1 MTKDFKI
8 DVYNTQLSK
17 YLAFNRQFQIDDT
30 YSHRLES
37 QFESLQDWSLFH
49 DVHEVEEW
57 FLNKRAKCPMEV
69 IDSPLNEVKG
79 WHIDEKTGEISHNSG
94 EFFKIHGVRVAFT
107 TDREV
112 GGNGWDQPIL
122 TQIGFDGGLLG
133 IIRQRIDGIPH
144 YLIEAKAEPGNYE
157 KLQLSPTLQATF
169 SNLKAAH
176 KGRRPHFAD
185 YFEHPDNF
193 DFKVLYDAW
202 LSEDGGR
209 LHLKRNRGML
219 IEIPE
224 GYKIEIPNDNFIW
237 LSLYQIKEL
246 LNKNAWVNPHIRGI
260 IAHV

>member
-1 MTKDFKI
+1 MTKEFKI
-8 DVYNTQLSK
+8 NNYNNQFSK
-17 YLAFNRQFQIDDT
+17 YIEFNLQFQPSET
-30 YSHRLES
+30 YAHRLEM
-37 QFESLQDWSLFH
+37 QFESLQDWSLFYNLS
-49 DVHEVEEW
+49 EIEEW
-57 FLNKRAKCPMEV
+57 FLDKRKKYPMKV
-69 IDSPLNEVKG
+69 TDIPLNEVEG
-79 WHIDEKTGEISHNSG
+79 WVINEKTGDIFHNSG
-94 EFFKIHGVRVAFT
+94 EFFKIHGIRVSFA

-112 GGNGWDQPIL
+112 GNGWDQPIV
-122 TQIGFDGGLLG
+122 TQIGYDGGLLG
-133 IIRQRIDGIPH
+133 IVRQRFNGIPH
-144 YLIEAKAEPGNYE
+144 YLVEAKAEPGNYE

-185 YFEHPDNF
+185 YFEHPENF
-193 DFKVLYDAW
+193 DFKVLYDTW